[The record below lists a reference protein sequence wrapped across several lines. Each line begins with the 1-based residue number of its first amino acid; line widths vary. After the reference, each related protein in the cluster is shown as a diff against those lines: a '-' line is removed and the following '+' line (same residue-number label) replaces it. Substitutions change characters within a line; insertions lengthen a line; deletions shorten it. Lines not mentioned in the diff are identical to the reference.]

1 MNDCWFYNSG
11 YLSFF
16 PVSFSLSLHEHFYFF
31 RFFFFVFLSRCIF
44 SIGSRHW
51 RGQFTFKSFG
61 RYIGWWSNIDLNL
74 SRFACHEQRVRCKC
88 ARDQHQQNQKSF
100 VFILFNRISMLSHNI
115 FGYNFFFHWICVEWM
130 WRTCMAKNNKKC
142 SFCDVHK
149 SCRLYE
155 SCSAICMYRTGTIL
169 NGNARDKQRIKTDR
183 TSIFFRQ
190 SAKVLKPKS
199 GEWATKMARGQ

>member
-1 MNDCWFYNSG
+1 MNREFGANARATNTNKTKNH
-11 YLSFF
+11 L
-16 PVSFSLSLHEHFYFF
+16 FSY
-31 RFFFFVFLSRCIF
+31 F
-44 SIGSRHW
+44 SIEF
-51 RGQFTFKSFG
+51 QCF
-61 RYIGWWSNIDLNL
+61 
-74 SRFACHEQRVRCKC
+74 
-88 ARDQHQQNQKSF
+88 
-100 VFILFNRISMLSHNI
+100 RIIYLATT
-115 FGYNFFFHWICVEWM
+115 FFFHWICVEWM

-199 GEWATKMARGQ
+199 REWATKMAMGQ